1 MRVVLLPF
9 YSCIDYFFM
18 KKKNYKKILEYS
30 SFFSVLSCLMHLL
43 KNTKGA
49 VW

>member
-1 MRVVLLPF
+1 MRTVLLPF

-30 SFFSVLSCLMHLL
+30 SFFLFCLMHLL